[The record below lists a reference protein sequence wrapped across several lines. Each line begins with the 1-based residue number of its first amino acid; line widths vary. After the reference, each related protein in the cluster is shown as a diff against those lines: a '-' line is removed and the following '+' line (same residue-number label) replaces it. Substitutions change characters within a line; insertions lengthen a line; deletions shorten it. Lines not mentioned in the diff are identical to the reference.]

1 MPWCRAGGEA
11 AHARPLAA
19 PSPAGEHHQS
29 ITGGFCR
36 LPFVT
41 GPAFIT
47 LRELGAWERGAE
59 EEELAGRMEA
69 GGGSEMEVR
78 RGSGRLI

>member
-1 MPWCRAGGEA
+1 MPT
-11 AHARPLAA
+11 RPLAA

-36 LPFVT
+36 LPFVA
-41 GPAFIT
+41 GPA
-47 LRELGAWERGAE
+47 LSPCGSEGLGERGAE
-59 EEELAGRMEA
+59 EEEPAGRMEA